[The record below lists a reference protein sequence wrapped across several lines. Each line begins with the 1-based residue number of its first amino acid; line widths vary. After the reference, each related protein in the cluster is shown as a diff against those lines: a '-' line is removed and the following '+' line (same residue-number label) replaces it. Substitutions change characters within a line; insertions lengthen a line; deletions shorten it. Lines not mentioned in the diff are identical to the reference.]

1 MPFAE
6 VRLRTGEENRQV
18 KKRILLIANGR
29 SKVAVACNND
39 GNELGAGV
47 EKKVIIDAF
56 EERFTARA
64 EHGQVW
70 LAFRF

>member
-1 MPFAE
+1 MLFAE

-29 SKVAVACNND
+29 SKVAEACNND
-39 GNELGAGV
+39 GNELGAGG
-47 EKKVIIDAF
+47 KKVIIDAF
-56 EERFTARA
+56 EERFTASA

>member
-1 MPFAE
+1 MLFAE

-29 SKVAVACNND
+29 SKVAEACN
-39 GNELGAGV
+39 NELGAG

-56 EERFTARA
+56 EERFTASA